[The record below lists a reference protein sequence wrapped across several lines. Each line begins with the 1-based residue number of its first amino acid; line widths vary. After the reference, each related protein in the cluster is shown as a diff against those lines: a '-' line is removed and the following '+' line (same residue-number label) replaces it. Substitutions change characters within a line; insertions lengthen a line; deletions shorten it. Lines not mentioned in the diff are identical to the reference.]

1 MKSINGKENSKKNSD
16 VNNIS
21 STSDTKTINDTKEQ
35 DIKTFDYSFVP
46 TVARVAIYDSN
57 ISAPR
62 IIEIKPDK
70 TAEFIEHLTT
80 EIYTNAQ
87 SQGGSIPYTAIREV
101 TENFIHAQFAEIVV
115 SILNNGKTIRFA
127 DQGPG
132 ISNKEK
138 AQLPGFSS
146 AIEPMKEYIRGVGS
160 GLPIVKEYLN
170 FTKGNI
176 TIEDNISAGAV
187 ITLNQEA
194 PNNQNFYA
202 QERQGTQ
209 QIKNTQEYTNQTLTN
224 NQAFTNNKPLS
235 NNQALNINTFQNN
248 IGANS
253 LSDKEKV
260 FMLYLFKNGP
270 MRVTDLVNL
279 TQSAPSSTH
288 AILKKLE
295 NKNLITHDGNKKRLL
310 TDLGISIA
318 ENL

>member
-62 IIEIKPDK
+62 IIEINPDK